1 MSRLVEARP
10 MHRLRAEPSQAA
22 PARHRTPLDESEEEP
37 EAAELAGATAPASS
51 ALQPARALEP
61 AEAFAQA
68 MVRCL
73 DSLKSGSGK
82 QSVLDRALD
91 ASGGGSLDGS
101 LNSGRRNAAARKAL
115 RDSLTSAPQKISKMI
130 EALMAEDLNASTP
143 GAGSPVLT
151 STRAWLEH
159 RSRIQAFPS
168 MVHLTW
174 AIAGALDCLRASKPE
189 QARARLNIAL
199 LQADQCSIDRGSLLL
214 AQELSLEL
222 GPPMSSFRKRDNA
235 AGDPAYSRLLDPR
248 WAEIALSRLREEAEF
263 TDRRQKLSNR
273 TTTTNKDQDEA
284 AADPGERPG
293 LWKKRLVNLTVA
305 RLSYE
310 HLGCPSSCPST
321 VRLGVSLNRK
331 QWQQDYGRIGH
342 KVEGQAKTLSALGAP
357 SELGPS
363 PVQVVGTL
371 PGKPDIAAMPIVA
384 DRVKLPAT
392 PSFEASPFMD
402 RATSDFFE
410 NPLHHARVPDP
421 AAEKPPFVKILAD
434 SRQKLLLLQ
443 ALARSGRLEPLSA
456 VPAERADWGAG
467 LFAVAKDGARDRL
480 VLDARP
486 ANELED
492 LPGRW
497 VHTLASAA
505 CLGCLHL
512 WPDEIMIMSGTDLQD
527 CFYQFRVTPERHVR
541 NHIACKLTPQEA
553 AFVFDRPVDSFC
565 DFGDVVLCG
574 LSSLAMGDSSACEF
588 AQCSHLGVLAQARVV
603 HPGELLVQASA
614 PPRGLLSVGLV
625 IDDLII
631 LQRYS
636 DKKTFEDKTQ

>member
-1 MSRLVEARP
+1 MCVQQQTSPCQPAGEMEEEAADLDGEALAARDCACVGDGFLDPFAPLCFLACGEDEEGFPVTVHCVVVGDVQGKLLICLPAAAWHRKVAKRTVPRGFLSKVIAAEVAATSVSDRAVEVTGQTVRVWLGFCEGEAEQSIQVSDAVPSVSFGTLPTGDLLVPFAEALALLWQHQVSGVATTPVHTANEGVDPQGSVPDRLASIERTLAALTPVAGAVASASAGPTLGTRAKAGPASLPVRPGPAPTRTLDAGTPVVYPGLDQSVVAAALASGVEPHVLGEMSRLVEARP

-284 AADPGERPG
+284 AADPGERPP
-293 LWKKRLVNLTVA
+293 R
-305 RLSYE
+305 R
-310 HLGCPSSCPST
+310 
-321 VRLGVSLNRK
+321 
-331 QWQQDYGRIGH
+331 
-342 KVEGQAKTLSALGAP
+342 
-357 SELGPS
+357 
-363 PVQVVGTL
+363 
-371 PGKPDIAAMPIVA
+371 
-384 DRVKLPAT
+384 
-392 PSFEASPFMD
+392 
-402 RATSDFFE
+402 
-410 NPLHHARVPDP
+410 
-421 AAEKPPFVKILAD
+421 
-434 SRQKLLLLQ
+434 
-443 ALARSGRLEPLSA
+443 
-456 VPAERADWGAG
+456 
-467 LFAVAKDGARDRL
+467 
-480 VLDARP
+480 
-486 ANELED
+486 
-492 LPGRW
+492 
-497 VHTLASAA
+497 
-505 CLGCLHL
+505 
-512 WPDEIMIMSGTDLQD
+512 
-527 CFYQFRVTPERHVR
+527 
-541 NHIACKLTPQEA
+541 
-553 AFVFDRPVDSFC
+553 
-565 DFGDVVLCG
+565 
-574 LSSLAMGDSSACEF
+574 
-588 AQCSHLGVLAQARVV
+588 
-603 HPGELLVQASA
+603 
-614 PPRGLLSVGLV
+614 PPRKP
-625 IDDLII
+625 
-631 LQRYS
+631 QP
-636 DKKTFEDKTQ
+636 KTDA